1 MQEIQYDG
9 TETLTRLS
17 DIKAERD
24 AQIKRAMENQKN
36 AQVKVFNVGAII
48 THSDGTQY
56 KIQENGSWKKVQ
68 P

>member
-1 MQEIQYDG
+1 MQEIRYDG
-9 TETLTRLS
+9 TELLTRLS

-24 AQIKRAMENQKN
+24 AQIKRAMDNQKN

-48 THSDGTQY
+48 AHSDGTQY
-56 KIQENGSWKKVQ
+56 EIQENGSWKKVQ